1 MSNAGPSVT
10 KHIKLN
16 MCNPIFAES
25 ICNGTL
31 GAQSGICLQLL
42 RRHKTVCTWVLL
54 KSEDSTQEILAPPA
68 TNPRV
73 YLLNI
78 YFATCEKTNSLQ
90 TGKCWRRLRTN
101 KLCISFRTG
110 LNILLSAA
118 VNLIFFWGF
127 FWVDVVGFMQY
138 PISGCLCFS
147 LVANKLSIVWLCSL
161 KILSLSYLSNGD
173 KHEEQMWECDG
184 NLMRTLWAHAELPTG
199 YMQFLLPKLFITIF
213 GLG

>member
-1 MSNAGPSVT
+1 MVPQNSLAAMHLQTMSNAGPSVT

-25 ICNGTL
+25 ICNGIL
-31 GAQSGICLQLL
+31 GVQSGICLQLL

-54 KSEDSTQEILAPPA
+54 KSEDSTQEILAAPA

-78 YFATCEKTNSLQ
+78 YFATCDKTNSLQ
-90 TGKCWRRLRTN
+90 IGRCWRRLRTN
-101 KLCISFRTG
+101 KLCISSRTG

-118 VNLIFFWGF
+118 VNLVFFWGF
-127 FWVDVVGFMQY
+127 FWVD
-138 PISGCLCFS
+138 
-147 LVANKLSIVWLCSL
+147 ALSF
-161 KILSLSYLSNGD
+161 
-173 KHEEQMWECDG
+173 
-184 NLMRTLWAHAELPTG
+184 ATG